1 MSRLKLRQASQAQ
14 QTMNITIVEHGPLGL
29 RMARA
34 LSRNHRVHLLRSQE
48 SAPNE
53 PLAELDGA
61 VTHVP
66 ALDLQAHPN
75 GLIVTDAIN
84 TAFTF
89 AEHIII
95 TPPIEYGGRHKRYNA
110 ILCEATLLD
119 ALNYNTT
126 ASVAVQTLVPPGFC
140 DRLARQ
146 FGVSPL
152 VHAFLS
158 PPAQTAARS
167 STDRGQLVLGGP
179 GTTAAD
185 HAALLRQAFG
195 DRFRDILVDRSVS
208 ETVALL
214 AAQLDLT
221 SPQAIRHVLEHAQQ
235 HSLNARV
242 LIECLGLLRPLKGAA
257 DASAGATQPA
267 PLGGQAR
274 RAL

>member
-1 MSRLKLRQASQAQ
+1 MKAGQ
-14 QTMNITIVEHGPLGL
+14 
-29 RMARA
+29 
-34 LSRNHRVHLLRSQE
+34 
-48 SAPNE
+48 

-119 ALNYNTT
+119 ALTYNTT

-146 FGVSPL
+146 FGVAPL
-152 VHAFLS
+152 IHAFLS

-167 STDRGQLVLGGP
+167 STDRGQLVLALPAIGP
-179 GTTAAD
+179 SAALD
-185 HAALLRQAFG
+185 TRWDGPLAALLRQA
-195 DRFRDILVDRSVS
+195 
-208 ETVALL
+208 
-214 AAQLDLT
+214 AQ
-221 SPQAIRHVLEHAQQ
+221 A
-235 HSLNARV
+235 
-242 LIECLGLLRPLKGAA
+242 
-257 DASAGATQPA
+257 ASARLGWQPA
-267 PLGGQAR
+267 TSAPTP
-274 RAL
+274 